1 MILPLFHGFHGFH
14 AFWAAPFFAHH
25 FPPHPLSLGS
35 EAVFELARSFLLLL
49 CSFAVVSLANPQT
62 KLRTLDIGNNE
73 ITAIE
78 NVSHLK
84 DLEEFWASYNK
95 IESLANL
102 HEELG
107 GLPNLETVY
116 LEGNPCQ
123 RNDMAGYRR
132 KVMLALPQVQQIDA
146 T

>member
-1 MILPLFHGFHGFH
+1 MHQLLTLSFFLFEIIHINPCLDIPTAGD
-14 AFWAAPFFAHH
+14 
-25 FPPHPLSLGS
+25 LSP
-35 EAVFELARSFLLLL
+35 
-49 CSFAVVSLANPQT
+49 ANTQT

-73 ITAIE
+73 IEVIE

-123 RNDMAGYRR
+123 MNDMAGYRR
-132 KVMLALPQVQQIDA
+132 KIMLALPQVQQIDA